1 MSKGIRRYGPGKYNT
16 ILDSYIH
23 SMVLEGM
30 GDESCG
36 DVSEVGFAADSIEL
50 GDEEALKE
58 VERIA
63 AENNGDTLTQE
74 EKDMVLDSYGAIL
87 VENEQGFVTVDYYD
101 DEKEKELDNDWAEIE
116 DDADTSEDDAM
127 DESEG
132 PEEDPEAAEEEAEP
146 EEA

>member
-30 GDESCG
+30 GGESCG

-63 AENNGDTLTQE
+63 AENNDTLTQE
-74 EKDMVLDSYGAIL
+74 EKSMVLDSYGAIL

-101 DEKEKELDNDWAEIE
+101 DEKEEELDKDWEEIE
-116 DDADTSEDDAM
+116 EDASPSDEDSEDGD
-127 DESEG
+127 DE
-132 PEEDPEAAEEEAEP
+132 EEDAETEEEDAETEEAE
-146 EEA
+146 

>member
-30 GDESCG
+30 GDLSCG
-36 DVSEVGFAADSIEL
+36 DVTEVGFSADSIGL

-58 VERIA
+58 VERLA
-63 AENNGDTLTQE
+63 AENNDTLTQE
-74 EKDMVLDSYGAIL
+74 ERDMVLDSYGAIL

-101 DEKEKELDNDWAEIE
+101 DEKEEELDKDWTEIE
-116 DDADTSEDDAM
+116 DDASVDGEEG
-127 DESEG
+127 ESEG
-132 PEEDPEAAEEEAEP
+132 EESEEEEAET
-146 EEA
+146 EGAE

>member
-23 SMVLEGM
+23 AMVLEGM
-30 GDESCG
+30 GDQSCG

-63 AENNGDTLTQE
+63 AEENDTLTQE

-87 VENEQGFVTVDYYD
+87 VENEQGFVSVDYYD
-101 DEKEKELDNDWAEIE
+101 DEKEEELDKDWDEVV
-116 DDADTSEDDAM
+116 DDAA
-127 DESEG
+127 G
-132 PEEDPEAAEEEAEP
+132 EEEEEEAEEESEE
-146 EEA
+146 EEAETEEAE